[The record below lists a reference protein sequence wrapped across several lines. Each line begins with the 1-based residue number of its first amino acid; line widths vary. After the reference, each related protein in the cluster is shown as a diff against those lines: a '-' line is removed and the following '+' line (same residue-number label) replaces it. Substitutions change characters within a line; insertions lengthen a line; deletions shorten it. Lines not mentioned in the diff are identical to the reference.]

1 MTATIRRT
9 VSEPLADATGQYLAA
24 IGRYDLLTADQEIEL
39 AQAMETG
46 LQAAEALE
54 QGKYKSE
61 VDEVRLRR
69 QAAAGR
75 RAKDRFVAAN
85 LRLVVANARA
95 YAKNSGLDLL
105 DLVQEGNLG
114 LIRAVEKFDWRKGFK
129 FSTYATWWIRQA
141 ITRAIADKSRTV
153 RIPAHLHD
161 TIGTVKAA
169 SGSLKAQLGREPSPA
184 EIAEEAGLEVV
195 DVEKA
200 LSVSDAVS
208 IEQPIGEDGAQLGD
222 FIADDDAADPH
233 ALAEHEETSGA
244 LQGAIDRLPTREARI
259 LTMRY
264 GFLDDGVPRTLDE
277 IGDEFG
283 LTRERI
289 RQIEKRALSRL
300 RHPSFGLR
308 EADLW

>member
-1 MTATIRRT
+1 MTATLRKT
-9 VSEPLADATGQYLAA
+9 EPIADATGQYLAS
-24 IGRYDLLTADQEIEL
+24 IGQYDLLTADEEIEL
-39 AQAMETG
+39 AQTMEAG
-46 LQAAEALE
+46 QKAAEALE
-54 QGKYKSE
+54 ARDFKSPA
-61 VDEVRLRR
+61 DAVRLRR
-69 QAAAGR
+69 EIAAGK

-85 LRLVVANARA
+85 LRLVVANARS

-141 ITRAIADKSRTV
+141 ITRAIADKSRTG

-161 TIGTVKAA
+161 TIGTVKASA
-169 SGSLKAQLGREPSPA
+169 GSLKAQLGREPTA
-184 EIAEEAGLEVV
+184 EEIAEEAGLEVV

-208 IEQPIGEDGAQLGD
+208 IEQPVGEDGAQLGD

-244 LQGAIDRLPTREARI
+244 LQGAIERLPTREARI

-264 GFLDDGVPRTLDE
+264 GFLADGVPRTLDE

-300 RHPSFGLR
+300 RHPAFGLR

>member
-1 MTATIRRT
+1 MTATLRKT
-9 VSEPLADATGQYLAA
+9 EPIADATGQYLAS
-24 IGRYDLLTADQEIEL
+24 IGQYDLLTADEEIEL
-39 AQAMETG
+39 AQTMEAG
-46 LQAAEALE
+46 QKAAEALE
-54 QGKYKSE
+54 ARDFKSPA
-61 VDEVRLRR
+61 DAVRLRR
-69 QAAAGR
+69 EIAAGK

-85 LRLVVANARA
+85 LRLVVANARS

-161 TIGTVKAA
+161 TIGTVKASA
-169 SGSLKAQLGREPSPA
+169 GSLKAQLGREPTA
-184 EIAEEAGLEVV
+184 EEIAEEAGLEVV

-208 IEQPIGEDGAQLGD
+208 IEQPVGEDGAQLGD

-244 LQGAIDRLPTREARI
+244 LQGAIERLPTREARI

-264 GFLDDGVPRTLDE
+264 GFLADGVPRTLDE

-300 RHPSFGLR
+300 RHPAFGLR